1 MEEKEQEIN
10 RAIFLALAASLNMN
24 PASPEA
30 SKTILRSW
38 GTRQPP
44 QSPRADNLIF
54 YDFSPDPDA
63 RMYTER
69 TIVNNISG
77 IYRFIP
83 CRLSLIFYGASSA
96 IHAFRVRDNL
106 FLDGTDKPRGI
117 LRKAGIYPT
126 PTIRALST
134 FHEEENGFYRKRA
147 DLVISAYLLSNCDET
162 ESGALQV
169 PTITNPPELIL
180 HAKEA

>member
-10 RAIFLALAASLNMN
+10 RAIFLALAASLNLN
-24 PASPEA
+24 PTSPEA

-44 QSPRADNLIF
+44 QSPKDDNLIF
-54 YDFSPDPDA
+54 YDLSPDPDA
-63 RMYTER
+63 RMFTER
-69 TIVNNISG
+69 TVVNNITG

-83 CRLSLIFYGASSA
+83 CRLTIIFYGASSVFR
-96 IHAFRVRDNL
+96 AFQVRDNL
-106 FLDGTDKPRGI
+106 FTDGADKPRGI
-117 LRKAGIYPT
+117 LRKAGIYPV
-126 PTIRALST
+126 PAIRALST
-134 FHEEENGFYRKRA
+134 FHEEQNGFFRKRA
-147 DLVISAYLLSNCDET
+147 DLVISAYLLANCEDA

-169 PTITNPPELIL
+169 PTLSATPEIIF